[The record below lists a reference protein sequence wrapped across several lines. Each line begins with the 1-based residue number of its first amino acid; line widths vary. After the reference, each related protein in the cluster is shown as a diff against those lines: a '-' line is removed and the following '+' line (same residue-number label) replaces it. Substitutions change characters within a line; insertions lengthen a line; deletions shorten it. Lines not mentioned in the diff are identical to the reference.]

1 MKVTEELALVRLRQN
16 VANTLTCLQCDPDLL
31 KLRELGDWLDEFTPN
46 LSRDR
51 AKEIA
56 LLLRDRSATWTR
68 AKRPGSLPRVARQ
81 LHDAADAF
89 LSLL

>member
-1 MKVTEELALVRLRQN
+1 MKVSEELALVRLRQN
-16 VANTLTCLQCDPDLL
+16 VATTLTCLQCDPDQV
-31 KLRELGDWLDEFTPN
+31 KLRELGDWLDEFTLG

-56 LLLRDRSATWTR
+56 LLLRARSETWKR
-68 AKRPGSLPRVARQ
+68 AARPGSLPRVAKE

-89 LSLL
+89 LALL